1 MVDPTMDPSL
11 RQRFSLYPSQ
21 FICAVV
27 MVSLGPLLD
36 SMMRDLDIPLRQGG
50 LISAGLFLGEV
61 VGIII
66 LNTHMAKVPAKWAL
80 VAGAVLQGAGL
91 IAVGAGSWDLWS
103 LFAGYFF
110 VGLGWALLN
119 TIGWMWV
126 PAHIRKGTA
135 AAALL
140 MILFFSLGMMITPLV
155 LGLIID
161 LGATW
166 RWIIV
171 VEGGISLLLSLAF
184 VALPLLDM
192 PGRQNVRFT
201 HIRQTAAF
209 NPGLLL
215 GMVGA
220 SFMYVGAEINLDI
233 WLPKFQLDTFG
244 ASDTWAGLS
253 VSLFWL
259 GLVVGRLVLRPL
271 TRRFSPS
278 RILLFCACA
287 LAVMAIGVALAPT
300 QTISLLLAVGAG
312 LGASA
317 SFGIIG
323 SYSGR
328 FPEWQSGVASSVF
341 VLAGGVGSMVFPYLT
356 GPIASAGGFRLALA
370 VTAIPA
376 AAFALF
382 SLLIHARSGEGRLSG
397 DRPPEAREACQS

>member
-1 MVDPTMDPSL
+1 VGDTTRVNPNADPSL

-36 SMMRDLDIPLRQGG
+36 SMMRDLNIPLRQGG

-80 VAGAVLQGAGL
+80 VAGGAHQGAGL
-91 IAVGAGSWDLWS
+91 IAVGAGSWNLWS
-103 LFAGYFF
+103 LFAAYLF

-140 MILFFSLGMMITPLV
+140 MILFFALGMMLTPLV
-155 LGLIID
+155 LGLAID

-171 VEGGISLLLSLAF
+171 AEGGVSLLLALVFA
-184 VALPLLDM
+184 ALPLLDI
-192 PGRQNVRFT
+192 PGRENVRFS
-201 HIRQTAAF
+201 HLKRVIAF
-209 NPGLLL
+209 DRWLLV

-220 SFMYVGAEINLDI
+220 SFMYVGTETSLNV

-244 ASDTWAGLS
+244 AGDTWASLS
-253 VSLFWL
+253 VTLFWV
-259 GLVVGRLVLRPL
+259 GLVAGRLAVRPL

-278 RILLFCACA
+278 RILLLCACT
-287 LAVMAIGVALAPT
+287 LAVFTVALALAPT
-300 QTISLLLAVGAG
+300 QATSLVLSVGAG

-328 FPEWQSGVASSVF
+328 FPDWQSGVASSVF

-356 GPIASAGGFRLALA
+356 GPIASAAGFRLALA

-376 AAFALF
+376 VAYGLLT
-382 SLLIHARSGEGRLSG
+382 LLIHARSGEGRPSANDMVG
-397 DRPPEAREACQS
+397 

>member
-103 LFAGYFF
+103 LFAGYLF

-140 MILFFSLGMMITPLV
+140 MILFFSLGMMMTPLV

-278 RILLFCACA
+278 RILLFCACT

-300 QTISLLLAVGAG
+300 QTVSLLLAVGAG

-397 DRPPEAREACQS
+397 DRPPEAKACQS